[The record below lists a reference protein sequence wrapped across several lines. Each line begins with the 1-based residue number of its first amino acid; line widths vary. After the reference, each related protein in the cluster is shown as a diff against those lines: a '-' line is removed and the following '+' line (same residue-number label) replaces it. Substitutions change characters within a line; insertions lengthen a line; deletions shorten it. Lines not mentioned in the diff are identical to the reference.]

1 MSVEP
6 DDPLGADALIADVR
20 RIVALGPRACG
31 SAGEARV
38 RRVLVDDLRR
48 AGIADARTDPLA
60 VLALQ
65 PGNASCAAPGVEP
78 LPARGIDGT
87 ATATATGP
95 GRFLGGASSDEI
107 AVAIDRDGPLT
118 GAIAVVDNDLLFSIA
133 RPLAAHGIA
142 GLVHVGSAPD
152 GLIGA
157 FTATF
162 HPPPSGPPW
171 AGRVLAFPGVSVAA
185 EAGRR
190 LIERLTGAVA
200 RSDRAAAAPP
210 VHPDGAQAV
219 GAAPP
224 REPLTLTVLH
234 GGEYVETRTANVV
247 ATIPGRTTERVVV
260 GAHYDAQHA
269 SPGASDNATG
279 LAGLLAIARL
289 WSRPPAP
296 RRTLELVAF
305 AGEEPA
311 CWGSNHHVRSAGAG
325 IHAMVNLDALG
336 PPLDATRTLV
346 ATPGIAGLAREA
358 AAGVGWDPEA
368 TVDAAGFPYADHAPF
383 VDAGI
388 EACWLWRWP
397 PPHPYY
403 HTVGDTP
410 EHVDPVRLAEDVA
423 AAAAVIERLVEP

>member
-1 MSVEP
+1 MSARG
-6 DDPLGADALIADVR
+6 DDPLAAAALIADVR

-48 AGIADARTDPLA
+48 SGIADVRTDPLA

-65 PGNASCAAPGVEP
+65 PGHASCAAPGLEP
-78 LPARGIDGT
+78 FPARGIDGT
-87 ATATATGP
+87 AIATATGP
-95 GRFLGGASSDEI
+95 GRFLGGASPGEI
-107 AVAIDRDGPLT
+107 AAAIDRDGPLAGT
-118 GAIAVVDNDLLFSIA
+118 IVVVDNDLLFGIA
-133 RPLAAHGIA
+133 RPLADHGIA

-162 HPPPSGPPW
+162 HPPPPGPPW
-171 AGRVLAFPGVSVAA
+171 AGRVLTFPGVSVAA
-185 EAGRR
+185 ADGAR
-190 LIERLTGAVA
+190 LTERLG
-200 RSDRAAAAPP
+200 
-210 VHPDGAQAV
+210 
-219 GAAPP
+219 
-224 REPLTLTVLH
+224 RERLALTVRH
-234 GGEYVETRTANVV
+234 GGEYVEARTANVV
-247 ATIPGRTTERVVV
+247 ATVPGRTAERVVV

-279 LAGLLAIARL
+279 LAALLAIARL
-289 WSRPPAP
+289 WARRPAP

-311 CWGSNHHVRSAGAG
+311 CWGSNHHVRLGGAG

-336 PPLDATRTLV
+336 PPLDATRTIV
-346 ATPGIAGLAREA
+346 ATPGIADLARA
-358 AAGVGWDPEA
+358 AAAATGWHAEA

-388 EACWLWRWP
+388 DACWLWRWP

-423 AAAAVIERLVEP
+423 AAAAVIERLVVGGSL